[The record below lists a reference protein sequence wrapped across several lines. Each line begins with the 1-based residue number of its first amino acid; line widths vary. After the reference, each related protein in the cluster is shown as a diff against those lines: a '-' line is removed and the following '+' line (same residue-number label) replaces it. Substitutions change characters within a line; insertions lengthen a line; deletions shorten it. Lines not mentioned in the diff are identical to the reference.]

1 MGPWYHGSLA
11 SSADCVAGDSVGGKS
26 SAGEDDVAGDVEV
39 ADDTGA
45 AVNGSEIMK
54 VYSLMEVI
62 IGGDC

>member
-1 MGPWYHGSLA
+1 M
-11 SSADCVAGDSVGGKS
+11 AGDSVGGRS